1 MNRILLTLWIVLTFH
16 FVNGQTK
23 NFIDQPYLE
32 TTAKVDSLVK
42 PDIIYLDILLREN
55 DSRNKI
61 SVEELENK
69 MATKLESMGID
80 LKNQLT
86 LSDLASNFKKYFL
99 KQKDVLKSKAY
110 KLKVFDAQI
119 AGKVLVELEDIGIS
133 NVSLDKTE
141 YSKFEEVKLDLK
153 SKAVKKAK
161 KQAEYLIEPLNQKIG
176 GALLIVEKYNKNYDY
191 DGDLEEVVIVGYSSR
206 KKTEY
211 KPVEIEFKPIKVET
225 EVTIKFK
232 IE

>member
-1 MNRILLTLWIVLTFH
+1 MKHILLTLGFVLTIH
-16 FVNGQTK
+16 FANGQTK

-32 TTAKVDSLVK
+32 TTAKVDTLIK
-42 PDIIYLDILLREN
+42 PDLIYLDILLQEK

-80 LKNQLT
+80 LKKQLT

-99 KQKDVLKSKAY
+99 KQKDILKSKAY
-110 KLKVFDAQI
+110 KLKVFDALT
-119 AGKVLVELEDIGIS
+119 AGKVLVELENIGIS
-133 NVSLDKTE
+133 NVALDKTE
-141 YSKFEEVKLDLK
+141 YSKIEELKLTLK
-153 SKAVKKAK
+153 SKAVQKAK
-161 KQAEYLIEPLNQKIG
+161 TQADYLVAPLNQKIG
-176 GALLIVEKYNKNYDY
+176 RALFIVDKYYQGY
-191 DGDLEEVVIVGYSSR
+191 AYAELEEVVVVGYSSM
-206 KKTEY
+206 KKAEY

-225 EVTIKFK
+225 EVTVKFS